1 MTIPAP
7 EQASMQEA
15 LESLV
20 PIINESVNEWLQD
33 QSPEQIRKK
42 VFDALNEARD
52 TIAPKLLGFTKDSW
66 GRGWQI
72 DHCNG
77 RAGESVLG
85 DYLKKHQTEGIKV
98 FLDQLNF
105 AEVKPLTKTEI
116 ESIRKE
122 YRYHLLRYVSDSIR
136 EKAHADAER
145 LASQVSSTDIVQTI
159 LETQKLIGAGF
170 TFPEELQPK
179 E

>member
-1 MTIPAP
+1 
-7 EQASMQEA
+7 MQKA

-20 PIINESVNEWLQD
+20 PIINESVNEWLQN
-33 QSPEQIRKK
+33 QKPEQIRKEI
-42 VFDALNEARD
+42 FDTLDQAKN
-52 TIAPKLLGFTKDSW
+52 TIAPKLLGFSKGSW
-66 GRGWQI
+66 NNRWEI

-85 DYLKKHQTEGIKV
+85 DYLKKHQAEGIKA

-116 ESIRKE
+116 EGIRKE
-122 YRYHLLRYVSDSIR
+122 YRSHLLSYVSESIR
-136 EKAHADAER
+136 EKARADADR
-145 LASQVSSTDIVQTI
+145 LASQVCSTDIVQTI

>member
-1 MTIPAP
+1 
-7 EQASMQEA
+7 MQKA

-20 PIINESVNEWLQD
+20 SIINESVNEWLKNQK
-33 QSPEQIRKK
+33 PEQIRKQI
-42 VFDALNEARD
+42 FDTLDQAKD
-52 TIAPKLLGFTKDSW
+52 TIAPKLLGFNKDSW

-85 DYLKKHQTEGIKV
+85 DYLKKHQAEGIKA

-105 AEVKPLTKTEI
+105 AEVKPLTNTEI
-116 ESIRKE
+116 EGIRKE
-122 YRYHLLRYVSDSIR
+122 YRTHLLRCVSESIR
-136 EKAHADAER
+136 EKAHEDAER
-145 LASQVSSTDIVQTI
+145 LASQVCSTDIVQTI